1 MDLEAFRRTLKDSE
15 PPEQIGRGLRALW
28 HVGREQWDHAHALIQ
43 THDDEDS
50 CWIHAH
56 LHRIDGDL
64 PNAAY
69 WYSRA
74 GRARAGVRS
83 EERVGGDRHRA
94 AAGKRLS

>member
-1 MDLEAFRRTLKDSE
+1 MDLEAFRRTLEDSE

-28 HVGREQWDHAHALIQ
+28 HVGRDQWDRAHALIQ
-43 THDDEDS
+43 TQDDDES

-74 GRARAGVRS
+74 GRGVPKS
-83 EERVGGDRHRA
+83 DLQTEWEQIVTSLLADGG
-94 AAGKRLS
+94 